1 MESQIQFI
9 KLTKCGLNFKIFAK
23 LNYGYTFLNAEIYP
37 DFYPFIFHNTPGSRL
52 THNF

>member
-23 LNYGYTFLNAEIYP
+23 LNYGYTFLQMRK
-37 DFYPFIFHNTPGSRL
+37 FIRIFILLYST
-52 THNF
+52 THLVVG